1 MRYNCITISLELP
14 EFDVLWTAEH
24 DGLIEIKVVK
34 RVECAI
40 CPECGRLTQHLH
52 DERVDDVWDVPAMG
66 KGIKLLVVKRRWWC
80 CNPNCP
86 QTTPFTEGFDSL
98 DLGQHRTHRLNA
110 HVYRLTK
117 RMSNAEV
124 VRDLAHY
131 QIPMSESTVR
141 RLHRAFAQR
150 EVGNRPLRQ
159 RRVIGIDEFSIKKR
173 HTYATIITDLIN
185 KDIVDTFEKRDKE
198 TVVQHLN
205 QLPYKEAIEA
215 AVIDMS
221 RTFRSA
227 IREVLPDCYIVID
240 KFHVVAVVI
249 DALDEVRKR
258 VQRSRAKGQKKPIYK
273 LRYRLR
279 KGREKLSEEETQ
291 QLWSV
296 LLQEPELLLAYLLKE
311 TFRDWYKLQN
321 TREAAQQLEYWCAWA
336 EASSLPEMTEAVK
349 TLRNWQ
355 EEILNYFIW
364 RYTNAFTEGKNNKI
378 KLIKRQGYGYGNFDN
393 FRLRI
398 LTQAA

>member
-1 MRYNCITISLELP
+1 MRHNCITISLELP

-34 RVECAI
+34 RVEFAI

-52 DERVDDVWDVPAMG
+52 DERVDDVWDAPALG

-80 CNPNCP
+80 CNPDCL
-86 QTTPFTEGFDSL
+86 QTTPFTERFDSL

-110 HVYRLTK
+110 YVYRLAK
-117 RMSNAEV
+117 RMPHTEV
-124 VRDLAHY
+124 VRELAHY
-131 QIPMSESTVR
+131 QILISESTVR
-141 RLHRAFAQR
+141 RLHQAFAQQ
-150 EVGNRPLRQ
+150 EVDNRPIRR

-185 KDIVDTFEKRDKE
+185 KAIVDTFEKRDKE

-215 AVIDMS
+215 AIIDMS
-221 RTFRSA
+221 RTFQSA

-240 KFHVVAVVI
+240 KFHVVRVVI

-258 VQRSRAKGQKKPIYK
+258 VQRNKARGQKKPIYK

-311 TFRDWYKLQN
+311 TFRDWYNLRN
-321 TREAAQQLEYWCAWA
+321 RSEAAQQLEYWCAWA

>member
-1 MRYNCITISLELP
+1 MQRDCIAIPLGLP

-24 DGLIEIKVVK
+24 GSIIEIKVVK
-34 RVECAI
+34 RVELAI
-40 CPECGRLTQHLH
+40 CPKCGRITQHFH
-52 DERVDDVWDVPAMG
+52 DDRVDDVWDVPALD
-66 KGIKLLVVKRRWWC
+66 KGTKLLVVKRRWWC
-80 CNPNCP
+80 DNPDCQ

-110 HVYRLTK
+110 HIYRLTK

-124 VRDLAHY
+124 ARELAHY
-131 QIPMSESTVR
+131 QIPISESTVR
-141 RLHRAFAQR
+141 RIHQALAQQ
-150 EVGNRPLRQ
+150 EVDDRSTPR

-185 KDIVDTFEKRDKE
+185 RDIVNTFEKRDKE
-198 TVVQHLN
+198 TVVKHLN
-205 QLPYKEAIEA
+205 QLLYKEAIEA

-227 IREVLPDCYIVID
+227 IREVLPDCHIVID
-240 KFHVVAVVI
+240 KFHVVGVVI

-258 VQRSRAKGQKKPIYK
+258 VQRSKAKGQKKPIYK

-279 KGREKLSEEETQ
+279 KGREKLSGEGVQ
-291 QLWSV
+291 QLWPI
-296 LLQEPELLLAYLLKE
+296 LLQEPELLMAYLLKE
-311 TFRDWYKLQN
+311 AFRDWYRLQDP
-321 TREAAQQLEYWCAWA
+321 TEAAQRLEYWCAWA
-336 EASSLPEMTEAVK
+336 EASGLPEMAEAVK
-349 TLRNWQ
+349 TVRNWQ
-355 EEILNYFIW
+355 EEILNYFTW

-378 KLIKRQGYGYGNFDN
+378 KLIKRQGYGYGNFDSL
-393 FRLRI
+393 RLRI